1 IPFKCCVPNCNG
13 NYKNGPKVATF
24 SFPKNEETKRKWL
37 HAICRKDFQ
46 PTNNSK
52 VRELHFRLSE
62 IERETSHYVEST
74 GKLLTA
80 PLAHPRLI
88 KEAITASAASTAE
101 AITASA
107 AAAAATS
114 PPERDLAYPASA
126 PAAPAPPPTTNSGP
140 RIRPVEATGLF
151 RRQPRQQHQRGHS
164 PQPPPGSPTLPTPPT
179 TPPAVPHRPQPT
191 AARKVTLQLATWK
204 LERLDIPPPARTR
217 PPRYCLHPWDLR
229 VRRYTSPRYQQA
241 PPPTRQQELSS
252 GSEWETSNPETTN
265 RKSEDING
273 NYWGPEKK
281 TLTQPSLIYRE
292 RVTEKRRTTQ
302 WTSTQPPLAYKEH
315 SPSK

>member
-1 IPFKCCVPNCNG
+1 MQGYTSKQFLPQLRSLDK
-13 NYKNGPKVATF
+13 A
-24 SFPKNEETKRKWL
+24 
-37 HAICRKDFQ
+37 Q
-46 PTNNSK
+46 PLQLQPPPQPHQQQPPQPPPQPPPQQQQQPAQPPQQRPSQPPQRQTPQPPQQQPPQPQQPQQPAQPPPQRPSQPPQPPPQ
-52 VRELHFRLSE
+52 RPSQPPQQQLQPP
-62 IERETSHYVEST
+62 
-74 GKLLTA
+74 A
-80 PLAHPRLI
+80 P
-88 KEAITASAASTAE
+88 
-101 AITASA
+101 
-107 AAAAATS
+107 
-114 PPERDLAYPASA
+114 
-126 PAAPAPPPTTNSGP
+126 PAPPPTTNSGP